1 MTMPG
6 DITFNSGTSFFGG
19 NLTAFV
25 NNGSIAESR
34 LDDMAT
40 RIAAAWYFLHQDEGY
55 PTPNFNAFS
64 PLFEAENE
72 HVDVQDD
79 HDKCVLVNGELNEVL
94 MMDVIE
100 LSARLVV
107 RRRCY

>member
-6 DITFNSGTSFFGG
+6 DITFNSGNAYFGG
-19 NLTAFV
+19 DLTAFAI
-25 NNGSIAESR
+25 NGSIAEAR

-55 PTPNFNAFS
+55 PTPNFSAFN
-64 PLFEAENE
+64 PVDPATNE

-79 HDKCVLVNGELNEVL
+79 HDKCVERIRNIKTA
-94 MMDVIE
+94 DK
-100 LSARLVV
+100 RLK
-107 RRRCY
+107 